1 MYIFPLCGVLAI
13 MDELDKRIQQ
23 KNESH
28 RKLMQAENREV
39 FPIFIHSI
47 FLLTLL
53 YYELL
58 VNIGDGFTAENV
70 TTLLFIYIF
79 YNMIVFDFCTNI
91 IKNYYAKC
99 LLLVTLH
106 SVFIYFWIWHQDQYG
121 VAYIVGKLGILVTI
135 RFFYMFAFNKTTSDK

>member
-1 MYIFPLCGVLAI
+1 

-23 KNESH
+23 KNEAH
-28 RKLMQAENREV
+28 NKLIQAEKREV
-39 FPIFIHSI
+39 FPMFLHSM
-47 FLLTLL
+47 FLLILF
-53 YYELL
+53 YYEFF
-58 VNIGDGFTAENV
+58 VSFDAGFTTQSF
-70 TTLLFIYIF
+70 TTLFFIYIA
-79 YNMIVFDFCTNI
+79 YNIIVFDFCTNI

-106 SVFIYFWIWHQDQYG
+106 SVFIYFWIWHQDQHG